1 VENSILTSTT
11 GETKMTKRKKGVS
24 RRRFLEQVGLAGGSA
39 ALYETMTA
47 LGLINLPEAWAG
59 PPDLPQGSGRGKSV
73 LILGAGIAGLTAAYE
88 LTRANYDC
96 LVIELTDRAGG
107 RNHTARRGTV
117 VKEVNEN
124 GVETEQVCNFDEGLY
139 LNLGPGRLPYHHL
152 RVLHYCRELDVPLEI
167 YVMETMAN
175 LFQSDKAFGGKP
187 QIRRRIANDMQ
198 GYIAEM
204 LAKAV
209 NQNALNAELDAA
221 DRDKLLCLL
230 KNFGDLGENEL
241 CSKCGQNKC
250 SKCNTSCQD
259 CVSCGRQCITCFRY
273 TGTTRDGCEIT
284 VLEGCEPGPTFALK
298 ELLSS
303 EFWRFRFYQSFEYE
317 WQPTLF
323 QPVGGMD
330 KIVDGF
336 KRKIGSLVRYDTKV
350 LDIQIRNNGV
360 GVVTESRGARNTIEA
375 DYCISSI
382 PLPLLQK
389 INNNFDPT
397 FDAAVK
403 QCKFDPT
410 CKLGWQ
416 ANERFW
422 ESNKNQIYGGI
433 SYTDDSITQMWYPS
447 YDYFTKNG
455 TLTGV
460 YNYDENAIAFGKLSL
475 AQRIITARQGALKFH
490 PEFADTRLVPSDK
503 AISIAW
509 QNIPNESGGWANWDP
524 NSAADAKAYARL
536 LAPDRRFFVVGDQV
550 SQLPGWQEG
559 AMMSAQHVVE
569 QIGGRRLLTVP
580 LIRHAPNTRRL
591 IHGRS

>member
-1 VENSILTSTT
+1 
-11 GETKMTKRKKGVS
+11 MTNGKKGLT
-24 RRRFLEQVGLAGGSA
+24 RRRFLEGVGLAGGSA
-39 ALYETMTA
+39 AMYETMTA

-59 PPDLPQGSGRGKSV
+59 PPELPQGSGKGKSV
-73 LILGAGIAGLTAAYE
+73 VILGAGIGGLTAAYE

-96 LVIELTDRAGG
+96 QIIELTERAGG

-117 VKEVNEN
+117 LKEVNQD
-124 GVETEQVCNFDEGLY
+124 GVQTEQVCNFDEGLY
-139 LNLGPGRLPYHHL
+139 LNLGPGRLPYHH
-152 RVLHYCRELDVPLEI
+152 RRALHYCNVLGVALEV

-175 LFQSDKAFGGKP
+175 LFQSDNAFGGKALTK
-187 QIRRRIANDMQ
+187 RRIANDMQ

-221 DRDKLLCLL
+221 DRDNLLCLL
-230 KNFGDLGENEL
+230 KNFGDLGQNDM
-241 CSKCGQNKC
+241 CSKCGQNRC
-250 SKCNTSCQD
+250 NKCNTGCDACISC
-259 CVSCGRQCITCFRY
+259 SKQCPTCFKY
-273 TGTTRDGCEIT
+273 SGSTRDGCEIT
-284 VLEGCEPGPTFALK
+284 VQQPCEPGPTLNLK

-303 EFWRFRFYQSFEYE
+303 EFWRFRFYQSLEYE

-336 KRKIGSLVRYDTKV
+336 VNKIGSLIQYDTKV
-350 LDIQIRNNGV
+350 LNIQINSTGV
-360 GVVTESRGARNTIEA
+360 TVVVEHDGKRSSINA
-375 DYCISSI
+375 DYCISNI
-382 PLPLLQK
+382 PLPLLKDKK
-389 INNNFDPT
+389 IPNNFAPD
-397 FDAAVK
+397 FEAAVNR
-403 QCKFDPT
+403 CKYDPT

-422 ESNKNQIYGGI
+422 ENDKWQIYGGI
-433 SYTDDSITQMWYPS
+433 SYTDDPITQMWYPS

-460 YNYDENAIAFGKLSL
+460 YNYDENAIAFGKMSL
-475 AQRIITARQGALKFH
+475 EQRIITAREGAIKFH
-490 PEFADTRLVPSDK
+490 PEFADRRLVPSDK

-509 QNIPNESGGWANWDP
+509 QNIPNEGGGWASWSPDSP
-524 NSAADAKAYARL
+524 EDAKAYARL

-569 QIGGRRLLTVP
+569 QIAGRRLLTVP
-580 LIRHAPNTRRL
+580 LIKRAPNTRRL
-591 IHGRS
+591 IQGRG

>member
-1 VENSILTSTT
+1 
-11 GETKMTKRKKGVS
+11 MTKKNKGVT
-24 RRRFLEQVGLAGGSA
+24 RRRFLEQVGIAGGSV

-47 LGLINLPEAWAG
+47 MGLINLPEAWAG
-59 PPDLPQGSGRGKSV
+59 PPELPQGSGTGKSV
-73 LILGAGIAGLTAAYE
+73 VILGAGIGGLTAAYE
-88 LTRANYDC
+88 LTRANYGC
-96 LVIELTDRAGG
+96 QIIELTDRAGG

-117 VKEVNEN
+117 IKEVNQD

-139 LNLGPGRLPYHHL
+139 LNMGPGRLPYHHR
-152 RVLHYCRELDVPLEI
+152 RVLHYCQELDVALEV

-187 QIRRRIANDMQ
+187 QIKRRIANDAQ

-209 NQNALNAELDAA
+209 NQGALNTELNAG
-221 DRDKLLCLL
+221 DRDNLLCLL
-230 KNFGDLGENEL
+230 KNFGDLGQNDICAKCGENKCNKCNL
-241 CSKCGQNKC
+241 SCDACISCSKQ
-250 SKCNTSCQD
+250 
-259 CVSCGRQCITCFRY
+259 CVTCFRY
-273 TGTTRDGCEIT
+273 SGSTRDGCEIT
-284 VLEGCEPGPTFALK
+284 VKDPCEPGPTLNLS

-303 EFWRFRFYQSFEYE
+303 EYWRYRFYQSFEYE

-336 KRKIGSLVRYDTKV
+336 VKKIGSLIHYNTKV
-350 LDIQIRNNGV
+350 LHIEISNDGV
-360 GVVTESRGARNTIEA
+360 TVVVESQGSQRTIKA
-375 DYCISSI
+375 DYCISNI
-382 PLPLLQK
+382 PLPLLAK
-389 INNNFDPT
+389 FNKAFDPG
-397 FDAAVK
+397 FAAAVS
-403 QCKFDPT
+403 QCVYAPT

-422 ESNKNQIYGGI
+422 ESDKNQIYGGI
-433 SYTDDSITQMWYPS
+433 SYTDDPITQMWYPS

-460 YNYDENAIAFGKLSL
+460 YNYDDDAKAFGMMRLEE
-475 AQRIITARQGALKFH
+475 RITTARQGAIKLH

-509 QNIPNESGGWANWDP
+509 QNIPSEGGGWADWKP
-524 NSAADAKAYARL
+524 GSEADAKAYARL
-536 LAPDRRFFVVGDQV
+536 LAPDRRFYVVGDQV

-569 QIGGRRLLTVP
+569 QIGGRRLKTVP
-580 LIRHAPNTRRL
+580 VIKHAPNTRRL
-591 IHGRS
+591 VQGRG

>member
-1 VENSILTSTT
+1 
-11 GETKMTKRKKGVS
+11 MTKRKKGVT

-59 PPDLPQGSGRGKSV
+59 PPELPQGSGSGKSV
-73 LILGAGIAGLTAAYE
+73 VILGAGIAGMTAAYE
-88 LTRANYDC
+88 LTRANYNC
-96 LVIELTDRAGG
+96 QIIELTERAGG

-117 VKEVNEN
+117 LKEVNES
-124 GVETEQVCNFDEGLY
+124 GDTTEQVCNFDEKLY
-139 LNLGPGRLPYHHL
+139 LNLGPGRLPYHHR
-152 RVLHYCRELDVPLEI
+152 RVLHYCRELDVELEI

-175 LFQSDKAFGGKP
+175 LFQSDKAFGGKA

-198 GYIAEM
+198 GYISEM

-209 NQNALNAELDAA
+209 NQNALNAELTLA
-221 DRDKLLCLL
+221 DRDNLLCLL
-230 KNFGDLGENEL
+230 KSFGDLGENDM

-250 SKCNTSCQD
+250 NKCNSSCDACISCSKQ
-259 CVSCGRQCITCFRY
+259 CVTCFRY
-273 TGTTRDGCEIT
+273 SGSTRDGCQIT
-284 VLEGCEPGPTFALK
+284 VYEPCEPGPKLELK

-303 EFWRFRFYQSFEYE
+303 EFWRYRFYQSFEYE

-336 KRKIGSLVRYDTKV
+336 VRKIGSLIQYNTKV
-350 LDIQIRNNGV
+350 LDIQTSNAGV
-360 GVVTESRGARNTIEA
+360 TVVTENRGTRSTIKA
-375 DYCISSI
+375 DYCISNI
-382 PLPLLQK
+382 PLPLLAK
-389 INNNFDPT
+389 IPNNFET
-397 FDAAVK
+397 GFDEAVK
-403 QCKFDPT
+403 RCKYDPT

-416 ANERFW
+416 ANRRFW
-422 ESNKNQIYGGI
+422 ESDQNQIYGGI
-433 SYTDDSITQMWYPS
+433 SYTDDPITQMWYPS

-460 YNYDENAIAFGKLSL
+460 YNYDDNAIAFGKMSL
-475 AQRIITARQGALKFH
+475 DQRIINARRGAIKFH
-490 PEFADTRLVPSDK
+490 PEFADERLVPSDA

-509 QNIPNESGGWANWDP
+509 QNIPNEGGGWANWDP
-524 NSAADAKAYARL
+524 DSKADADAYARL
-536 LAPDRRFFVVGDQV
+536 LAPDRRFHVTGDQV

-569 QIGGRRLLTVP
+569 QIGGRRLKTVP
-580 LIRHAPNTRRL
+580 RILRAPNTRRL
-591 IHGRS
+591 VQGRS

>member
-1 VENSILTSTT
+1 
-11 GETKMTKRKKGVS
+11 MPKKKKAVT

-47 LGLINLPEAWAG
+47 LGLIHVPEAWAG
-59 PPDLPQGSGRGKSV
+59 PPELPQGSGRGKSV

-96 LVIELTDRAGG
+96 KIIELTERAGG
-107 RNHTARRGTV
+107 RNHSARRGTV
-117 VKEVNEN
+117 IKEVNQD

-139 LNLGPGRLPYHHL
+139 LNLGPGRLPYHH
-152 RVLHYCRELDVPLEI
+152 RRALHYCRELDVKLEV

-187 QIRRRIANDMQ
+187 QIKRRIANDVQ

-209 NQNALNAELDAA
+209 NQNALNAELDAT
-221 DRDKLLCLL
+221 DRDNLLCLL
-230 KNFGDLGENEL
+230 KNFGDLGQNDI
-241 CSKCGQNKC
+241 CTTCGQNQCNKCNLSCDACISC
-250 SKCNTSCQD
+250 SK
-259 CVSCGRQCITCFRY
+259 QCTTCFKY
-273 TGTTRDGCEIT
+273 SGSTRDGCEIT
-284 VLEGCEPGPTFALK
+284 VQQPCEPGPTLNFK
-298 ELLSS
+298 DLLSS
-303 EFWRFRFYQSFEYE
+303 EFWRFRFYQSLEYE

-336 KRKIGSLVRYDTKV
+336 VRKIGSLIEYDTKV
-350 LDIQIRNNGV
+350 LDIAISNTGV
-360 GVVTESRGARNTIEA
+360 SVVVEKSGVRTTIKA
-375 DYCISSI
+375 DYCISNI
-382 PLPLLQK
+382 PLPLLK
-389 INNNFDPT
+389 NIPNNFDPV

-403 QCKFDPT
+403 LCKYDPT

-416 ANERFW
+416 ANNRFW
-422 ESNKNQIYGGI
+422 ESDKNQIYGGI
-433 SYTDDSITQMWYPS
+433 SYTDDPITQMWYPS

-460 YNYDENAIAFGKLSL
+460 YNYDDDAKAFGKMSL
-475 AQRIITARQGALKFH
+475 EQRIRTARQGAMKLH
-490 PEFADTRLVPSDK
+490 PEFADERMVPSDK

-509 QNIPNESGGWANWDP
+509 QNIPNEGGGWANWDP
-524 NSAADAKAYARL
+524 TNKDHAKAYSRL
-536 LAPDRRFFVVGDQV
+536 LAPDRRFFVTGDQV

-569 QIGGRRLLTVP
+569 QIGGRRMLTVP
-580 LIRHAPNTRRL
+580 SIKRAPNTRRL
-591 IHGRS
+591 NQGRG

>member
-1 VENSILTSTT
+1 
-11 GETKMTKRKKGVS
+11 MATKRKGVT

-47 LGLINLPEAWAG
+47 LGLINLPDAWAG
-59 PPDLPQGSGRGKSV
+59 PPELPQGSGAGKTV
-73 LILGAGIAGLTAAYE
+73 VILGAGIAGLTAAYE
-88 LTRANYDC
+88 LTKAKYDC
-96 LVIELTDRAGG
+96 RIIELTDRPGG

-117 VKEVNEN
+117 LKEVNEN
-124 GVETEQVCNFDEGLY
+124 GVVTEQVCNFDEGLY
-139 LNLGPGRLPYHHL
+139 LNLGPGRLPYHH
-152 RVLHYCRELDVPLEI
+152 RRALHYCKELEVALEV

-175 LFQSDKAFGGKP
+175 LFQSDKAFGGKA
-187 QIRRRIANDMQ
+187 QIKRRIANDVQ

-204 LAKAV
+204 LAKAI

-221 DRDKLLCLL
+221 DRDNLLCLL
-230 KNFGDLGENEL
+230 KNFGDLGQNDL
-241 CSKCGQNKC
+241 CNKCGQNKC
-250 SKCNTSCQD
+250 NKCNLSCDACISCSKQ
-259 CVSCGRQCITCFRY
+259 CVTCFTY
-273 TGTTRDGCEIT
+273 SGSTRDGCEIT
-284 VLEGCEPGPTFALK
+284 VQKPCEPGPTLKLK

-336 KRKIGSLVRYDTKV
+336 VNKGKVGSLIQYETKV
-350 LDIQIRNNGV
+350 LDIDIRDDGV
-360 GVVTESRGARNTIEA
+360 KIAIEHKGARSTIDA
-375 DYCISSI
+375 DYCISNI
-382 PLPLLQK
+382 PLPLLK
-389 INNNFDPT
+389 NISNNFEKG
-397 FDAAVK
+397 FDDAVK
-403 QCKFDPT
+403 LCKYDPT

-422 ESNKNQIYGGI
+422 ESDKNQIYGGI
-433 SYTDDSITQMWYPS
+433 SYTDDPITQMWYPS

-460 YNYDENAIAFGKLSL
+460 YNYDEDALAFGRMSVEE
-475 AQRIITARQGALKFH
+475 RIKMARLGAVKFH
-490 PEFADTRLVPSDK
+490 PEFADPRLVPSDK

-509 QNIPNESGGWANWDP
+509 QNIPNEGGGWANWDP
-524 NSAADAKAYARL
+524 GSTAHAKAYARL
-536 LAPDRRFFVVGDQV
+536 LAPDRRFYVVGDQV

-569 QIGGRRLLTVP
+569 QIGGRRLKTVP
-580 LIRHAPNTRRL
+580 LIRRAPNTRRL
-591 IHGRS
+591 IHGRN